1 VVQSSWHADALQ
13 GSVKMKQW
21 GGNGSQTGQFFT
33 HAPAAFL
40 KHGPQKGN
48 SWGMMPSAWAEV
60 PFKR

>member
-1 VVQSSWHADALQ
+1 MVQSSWHADALQ
-13 GSVKMKQW
+13 GSVTMKQW
-21 GGNGSQTGQFFT
+21 GGNGSQNVQFLT

-40 KHGPQKGN
+40 KHGPQKGT